1 MIQKCKRN
9 KDKSVKD
16 RAERSLNS
24 PSVAVEVTFYQ
35 ILCLSM
41 LLVCLGGLLGAPSL
55 SLAVF
60 CLAFVGI
67 WEKTF
72 SNSVTSFFDQDSW
85 FINEGMQ
92 LAACWRTDKIA
103 SERSVSEER
112 KQSMKTLAQT
122 HFWHAV
128 SNTPRYSQAEVL
140 TGTHACVQSHTSRV
154 QKKKKKTNT
163 SFWRARHI
171 HRSNHTHQIICLLFQ
186 SVSLSGSS
194 CLCADNAML
203 CTQEGG

>member
-24 PSVAVEVTFYQ
+24 PSVAVEVTFDQ
-35 ILCLSM
+35 ILCLSI

-72 SNSVTSFFDQDSW
+72 SNSVTSFFDQDS
-85 FINEGMQ
+85 
-92 LAACWRTDKIA
+92 
-103 SERSVSEER
+103 
-112 KQSMKTLAQT
+112 
-122 HFWHAV
+122 
-128 SNTPRYSQAEVL
+128 
-140 TGTHACVQSHTSRV
+140 
-154 QKKKKKTNT
+154 
-163 SFWRARHI
+163 
-171 HRSNHTHQIICLLFQ
+171 
-186 SVSLSGSS
+186 
-194 CLCADNAML
+194 
-203 CTQEGG
+203 